1 MSSAGRP
8 SPGRRSP
15 LEVWLHLLVIT
26 GALSA
31 ALIGCARGPLPLVF
45 PEVAIGD
52 PSFAP
57 TFEAYTASP
66 VRWGNRVDLL
76 LNGEQIFP
84 AQLEAI
90 RSAQATFTYAQYFY
104 ETGPPARAL
113 VKAMGERCRAGVRG
127 HVLLDGIG
135 SLGMPAE
142 LRDSLTEAGCE
153 VATFHPVDVPSLG
166 EVNNR
171 NHRRIL
177 VVDGRIGFTG
187 SSGASSKWMGDG
199 RREGHW
205 RQTDVRIEGHAVTDL
220 QAAFVENWLETT
232 GRALGGPGYFP
243 RQERRGEVRAQIVR
257 SSPGRGSLTM
267 YTMYLFSI
275 SSARR
280 SIYLTNP
287 YFVPDETIRE
297 ALLSARARGVRV
309 VLLLPGAIDH
319 ELVVAA
325 SSAGFGRLMDA
336 GVEIYEYQAGLLHAK
351 TMTIDGAWAM
361 VGSANMDNRSL
372 ALNDEI
378 SLIAYDREIAERL
391 EKVFEDDLTQARPI
405 DPQSWRAR
413 SLWRRFLE
421 FLTLPVRSQL

>member
-1 MSSAGRP
+1 MTSD
-8 SPGRRSP
+8 GRRP
-15 LEVWLHLLVIT
+15 RGRRCGLKVWLRLLVT
-26 GALSA
+26 AGGLSA
-31 ALIGCARGPLPLVF
+31 ALVGCSRGPLPLVF

-84 AQLEAI
+84 AQLQAI
-90 RSAQATFTYAQYFY
+90 RSAQTTFTYAQYFY

-113 VKAMGERCRAGVRG
+113 VKAMSERCRAGVQG
-127 HVLLDGIG
+127 HVLVDGIG

-153 VATFHPVDVPSLG
+153 VATFHPVDVQSIG
-166 EVNNR
+166 QINNR

-177 VVDGRIGFTG
+177 VVDGLIGFTG

-205 RQTDVRIEGHAVTDL
+205 RQTDVRVEGHAVTDL

-243 RQERRGEVRAQIVR
+243 RQERRGDVRTQIVR

-275 SSARR
+275 ASARR
-280 SIYLTNP
+280 SIYLN
-287 YFVPDETIRE
+287 
-297 ALLSARARGVRV
+297 
-309 VLLLPGAIDH
+309 
-319 ELVVAA
+319 
-325 SSAGFGRLMDA
+325 
-336 GVEIYEYQAGLLHAK
+336 
-351 TMTIDGAWAM
+351 
-361 VGSANMDNRSL
+361 
-372 ALNDEI
+372 
-378 SLIAYDREIAERL
+378 
-391 EKVFEDDLTQARPI
+391 
-405 DPQSWRAR
+405 
-413 SLWRRFLE
+413 
-421 FLTLPVRSQL
+421 

>member
-1 MSSAGRP
+1 MTSDG
-8 SPGRRSP
+8 GRRRGRRYQ
-15 LEVWLHLLVIT
+15 LEVRLGLFVVA

-31 ALIGCARGPLPLVF
+31 ALVGCARGPLPVVF
-45 PEVAIGD
+45 PEVAIAD

-90 RSAQATFTYAQYFY
+90 RSAQTTFTYAQYFY

-113 VKAMGERCRAGVRG
+113 VKAMSERCRAGIRG
-127 HVLLDGIG
+127 HVLVDGIG
-135 SLGMPAE
+135 SLAMPAE

-153 VATFHPVDVPSLG
+153 VATFHPVDVQSLG
-166 EVNNR
+166 EINYR

-187 SSGASSKWMGDG
+187 SSGASSKWMGNG
-199 RREGHW
+199 RREGYW
-205 RQTDVRIEGHAVTDL
+205 RQTDVRVEGHAVTDL

-232 GRALGGPGYFP
+232 GQALGGPGYFP

-267 YTMYLFSI
+267 YSMYLFSI
-275 SSARR
+275 SSARQ

-336 GVEIYEYQAGLLHAK
+336 GVEIHEYQAGLLHAK
-351 TMTIDGAWAM
+351 TMTIDGVWAM

-378 SLIAYDREIAERL
+378 SLIAYDRDVAERL
-391 EKVFEDDLTQARPI
+391 EKVFEEDLTQARPI

-421 FLTLPVRSQL
+421 FFTLPFRSQL